1 MRVAVPRETAPDE
14 SRVALVPETVAKLVK
29 SGLEVAVESGAGGRA
44 TFSDEAYRQA
54 GAAIVPTARELLA
67 QADVVVKVREPIP
80 GAEGGPHEAD
90 LIRQGAVLI
99 AFLGRD
105 PESDAA
111 RRLASRRV
119 TAFSM
124 EMIPRIS
131 RAQKMDA
138 LSSMSTVAG
147 YKAVLM
153 GAANL
158 GKFFP
163 LLMTA
168 AGTIAPARVFVLGA
182 GVAGLQAIA
191 TARRLGA
198 VVEAFDVRPAVREEV
213 QSLGAT
219 FVGHELLDQAAVA
232 AGGYAKEMTPEQQAR
247 QRQLVADRLKQS
259 DVVVS
264 TAMVPGKK
272 APILIPEATVRE
284 MRAGSVIVVPGYGLA
299 VAQAQHAVRELMDQL
314 SEEGVDVKFAIHPVA
329 GRMPGHMDVLLAES
343 DIPYADLV
351 EMDEVNPDMP
361 QCDVAL
367 VIGAN
372 DVTNPA
378 ARDDPAS
385 PIYGMPILDVDKA
398 ASIVVMKRSMNPGFA
413 GIDNELYLDPK
424 TTMLFGDAKDS
435 VLKLISAVKTL

>member
-1 MRVAVPRETAPDE
+1 MRIAVPREIIPGET
-14 SRVALVPETVAKLVK
+14 RVALVPETVARLVK
-29 SGLEVAVESGAGGRA
+29 VGLEVAVESGAGSQA
-44 TFSDEAYRQA
+44 MFTDEAYRQA
-54 GAAIVPTARELLA
+54 GATLVPGARELYA
-67 QADVVVKVREPIP
+67 GADVVLKVREPVASETL
-80 GAEGGPHEAD
+80 GAHEAD
-90 LIRQGAVLI
+90 LIREDATLI

-105 PESDAA
+105 AQSEAA
-111 RRLASRRV
+111 RKMGARRI

-153 GAANL
+153 GAATL

-219 FVGHELLDQAAVA
+219 FVGHELLDEAAVA
-232 AGGYAKEMTPEQQAR
+232 AGGYAKEMTHEQQAR

-264 TAMVPGKK
+264 TAMVPGRK

-284 MRAGSVIVVPGYGLA
+284 MRPGSVIVDLAAEMGGNCELTEAGTDVVRHGVTILGPVNLATTLPVHASQMYARNISALLTHLVKDKALHLDFEDEITRETCLVRAGAPAA
-299 VAQAQHAVRELMDQL
+299 VAAA
-314 SEEGVDVKFAIHPVA
+314 APVA
-329 GRMPGHMDVLLAES
+329 TG
-343 DIPYADLV
+343 
-351 EMDEVNPDMP
+351 
-361 QCDVAL
+361 
-367 VIGAN
+367 GA
-372 DVTNPA
+372 P
-378 ARDDPAS
+378 
-385 PIYGMPILDVDKA
+385 
-398 ASIVVMKRSMNPGFA
+398 
-413 GIDNELYLDPK
+413 
-424 TTMLFGDAKDS
+424 
-435 VLKLISAVKTL
+435 

>member
-1 MRVAVPRETAPDE
+1 M
-14 SRVALVPETVAKLVK
+14 
-29 SGLEVAVESGAGGRA
+29 
-44 TFSDEAYRQA
+44 
-54 GAAIVPTARELLA
+54 
-67 QADVVVKVREPIP
+67 
-80 GAEGGPHEAD
+80 
-90 LIRQGAVLI
+90 
-99 AFLGRD
+99 
-105 PESDAA
+105 AA
-111 RRLASRRV
+111 RGV

-153 GAANL
+153 GAATL

-168 AGTIAPARVFVLGA
+168 AGTIAPARLFVLGA

-219 FVGHELLDQAAVA
+219 FVGHELLDEAAVA
-232 AGGYAKEMTPEQQAR
+232 AGGYAKEMTSEQQAK

-264 TAMVPGKK
+264 TAMVPGRK

-284 MRAGSVIVVPGYGLA
+284 MRPGSVIVDLAAEMGGNCELTQAGTDVVRHGITIMGPVNLAATVP
-299 VAQAQHAVRELMDQL
+299 VHASQMYARNI
-314 SEEGVDVKFAIHPVA
+314 SA
-329 GRMPGHMDVLLAES
+329 LLTHLIK
-343 DIPYADLV
+343 DK
-351 EMDEVNPDMP
+351 
-361 QCDVAL
+361 AL
-367 VIGAN
+367 VLDFEDEITRETCLVRAGA
-372 DVTNPA
+372 PA
-378 ARDDPAS
+378 TAAAAA
-385 PIYGMPILDVDKA
+385 PIA
-398 ASIVVMKRSMNPGFA
+398 AGGTP
-413 GIDNELYLDPK
+413 
-424 TTMLFGDAKDS
+424 
-435 VLKLISAVKTL
+435 